1 LIAQASGGTFGP
13 VGPHGTE
20 DNGATA
26 MDYLAVVA
34 GLFRA
39 IQQVANVHVDFI
51 DEDGL
56 NVHDLAPFKALI
68 ITTPDLPAEGAGAV
82 ASWVQGGGHLLT
94 VASAGSTDRYN
105 KPASVLQAVTGVT
118 EALRRRRMLFSSAEL
133 VSVANG
139 TGDLGPIS
147 AFGCGAAPGRCGK
160 YKGEMVPAVP
170 GTGGVTGDHL
180 LGNVTA
186 LDPTVHVLANF
197 SDGSPAILRNTPTG
211 TGNGTVKGKGGSAT
225 HFTFFPCV
233 HFNQIDPFHP
243 MDFDNVTNF
252 TDGTL
257 PYIMRFLDD
266 AGVAPRAR
274 VSALQVETP
283 LIVSAEGAVLSLLN
297 WRDSAV
303 AGLDVSVRLGFQVGR
318 VTAVRAMHPENADV
332 PFTSTPVQGGGGEFF
347 ANFTVALLEHS
358 DFVMLHKK

>member
-1 LIAQASGGTFGP
+1 
-13 VGPHGTE
+13 
-20 DNGATA
+20 

-56 NVHDLAPFKALI
+56 NAHDLAPFKALI
-68 ITTPDLPAEGAGAV
+68 ITEPDLPTEGAGAV
-82 ASWVQGGGHLLT
+82 ASWVKGGGHLLT
-94 VASAGSTDRYN
+94 VTSAGSTGRYN
-105 KPASVLQAVTGVT
+105 RPASVLQAVTGVT
-118 EALRRRRMLFSSAEL
+118 EAPRRRRMLFSSSQL
-133 VSVANG
+133 VVVANA
-139 TGDLGPIS
+139 TGDLGPIH
-147 AFGCGAAPGRCGK
+147 AFGCGIGTAPGRCGT
-160 YKGEMVPAVP
+160 YKGERVPAVL
-170 GTGGVTGDHL
+170 GAGDVTGDHL

-186 LDPTVHVLANF
+186 LDPTVRVLANF
-197 SDGSPAILRNTPTG
+197 SDGSPAILRNIPTG
-211 TGNGTVKGKGGSAT
+211 TGNGAVKGKGGSAT
-225 HFTFFPCV
+225 HFTFFPCI
-233 HFNQIDPFHP
+233 HFNQINPFHP

-257 PYIMRFLDD
+257 PYIIRFLDD
-266 AGVAPRAR
+266 AGVAPRVR
-274 VSALQVETP
+274 VSELQVETP

-297 WRDSAV
+297 WRDSPV

-332 PFTSTPVQGGGGEFF
+332 PFTSTPVHGGGGEFF
-347 ANFTVALLEHS
+347 VNFTVALLEHS